1 MAAPNL
7 NTAITKYGKV
17 TGTNIGLPITVLVSN
32 PTLSESTYK
41 ISSIYISNI
50 DSAQSAK
57 VSIDLY
63 RNTNSIRLLDRIDI
77 SIGETLVAMTNET
90 AVYLEEGDSIRCYA
104 DVEGVLHVVA
114 SYEIY
119 S

>member
-7 NTAITKYGKV
+7 QTSTVKYGKV

-32 PTLSESTYK
+32 PTLSEKTYK
-41 ISSIYISNI
+41 VNSIYISNI

-63 RNTNSIRLLDRIDI
+63 RNTNSIRLLDRIDMA
-77 SIGETLVAMTNET
+77 IGETLVAMTNET
-90 AVYLEEGDSIRCYA
+90 AIYLEEGDSLRCYA
-104 DVEGVLHVVA
+104 DVDGVLHIVA

>member
-7 NTAITKYGKV
+7 QTATTTYGKV
-17 TGTNIGLPITVLVSN
+17 TGTNVGTPITVLVSN
-32 PTLSESTYK
+32 PALSESAYK

-50 DSAQSAK
+50 DGTQSAK
-57 VSIDLY
+57 ITIDLY
-63 RNTNSIRLLDRIDI
+63 RNANSVKILDRLDVE
-77 SIGETLVAMTNET
+77 IGETLVAMTNET
-90 AVYLEEGDSIRCYA
+90 AIYLEEGDSIRCYA
-104 DVEGVLHVVA
+104 DLDDVLHIVA